1 MNNIELEIKTNQ
13 DSEFIKT
20 FISNVLEIVKR
31 QTKYYDKITI
41 RASNETETF
50 TKTCLK

>member
-1 MNNIELEIKTNQ
+1 MKNIQLEIKTNQ

-20 FISNVLEIVKR
+20 LISNILNVVKM
-31 QTKYYDKITI
+31 QTKDYDKITI
-41 RASNETETF
+41 IASNETETF